1 MYTGH
6 LELPPP
12 IPLENIPHLWEQN
25 NTLIFLINLDNY
37 TVLADDVLKTN
48 KILTDNILTDNIL
61 NTDHLDMAEKEH
73 LESLKTSYFKKRYIV
88 SRIVLKCVLKYVLK
102 DVLKDIPGCI
112 LKGQCLSDIGTYNDE
127 YGKVHIRNHKEL
139 HICISYTGN
148 IVSLA
153 ISKVEV
159 GIDIELKKSISPGKV
174 LKYLQTPALKA
185 EDFGNELD
193 FLTAWTLKEAYCK
206 FSNKSMLTSL
216 NKELDLG
223 SVFHSSYILNNK
235 YILSVITD
243 ANPHA
248 LNISC
253 LSKIGFHGPAE
264 E

>member
-12 IPLENIPHLWEQN
+12 TPLEDIPHLWEQN
-25 NTLIFLINLDNY
+25 DILIFLINLDNY
-37 TVLADDVLKTN
+37 NVLADDVLKTN
-48 KILTDNILTDNIL
+48 NILTDNILTNNIL
-61 NTDHLDMAEKEH
+61 TDHLDMAEKEH

-102 DVLKDIPGCI
+102 DIPGCI
-112 LKGQCLSDIGTYNDE
+112 LKDQCLSDIGTYNDE
-127 YGKVHIRNHKEL
+127 YGKVHIRTHKEL

>member
-12 IPLENIPHLWEQN
+12 TPLEDIPHLWEQN
-25 NTLIFLINLDNY
+25 DILIFLINLDNY
-37 TVLADDVLKTN
+37 NVLADDVLKTN
-48 KILTDNILTDNIL
+48 NILTD
-61 NTDHLDMAEKEH
+61 HLDVEEKEH

-102 DVLKDIPGCI
+102 DIPGCI
-112 LKGQCLSDIGTYNDE
+112 LKDQCLSDIGTYNDE

-139 HICISYTGN
+139 HICISYTEN

-223 SVFHSSYILNNK
+223 SIFHSSYILNNK